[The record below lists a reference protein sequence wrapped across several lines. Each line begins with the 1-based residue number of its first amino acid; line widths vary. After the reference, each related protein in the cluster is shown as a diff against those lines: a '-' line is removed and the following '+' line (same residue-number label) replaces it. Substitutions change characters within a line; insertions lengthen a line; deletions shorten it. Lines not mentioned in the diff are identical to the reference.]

1 MVKVRHVVCSI
12 GAVLVQA
19 KQVRKASY
27 VPEAGGDYHPD
38 AQPSCTVY
46 AGTLVHQ
53 VHHLPWLTLAYYN
66 AAACRQ
72 CMLM

>member
-1 MVKVRHVVCSI
+1 MCSI
-12 GAVLVQA
+12 LAGFVQA

-27 VPEAGGDYHPD
+27 VPEAGGDYNPD

-53 VHHLPWLTLAYYN
+53 VIQLPWLPLTYYN

-72 CMLM
+72 CVLI